1 MSDLDAQIRA
11 EVEARRRG
19 DAFGATT
26 LDDELY
32 GGAGPASDFVTEII
46 EGDADD
52 GIGGSG
58 GAGRTG
64 SRVGS
69 LAARVIAAHG
79 LEDGGDEASR
89 SLEALQAAGARYNH
103 DRVGDRET
111 EVSSIVSAY
120 LVMCVI
126 YICSLWQEHD
136 MKKVKC

>member
-19 DAFGATT
+19 DAFGGTST

-32 GGAGPASDFVTEII
+32 GGAGPAGDFVSEII
-46 EGDADD
+46 DEGDADD
-52 GIGGSG
+52 GGVS

-69 LAARVIAAHG
+69 IAARVIAAHG
-79 LEDGGDEASR
+79 LEEGGDAASR

-111 EVSSIVSAY
+111 EVRIFIA
-120 LVMCVI
+120 
-126 YICSLWQEHD
+126 
-136 MKKVKC
+136 